1 METRHLIDG
10 IVQQTTVLIAQL
22 STAAGIRAP
31 LAKVADQVFL
41 NLARELEVQ
50 GVARKVAA
58 DMFGLALRSYQLKVS
73 RLAESA
79 SERERTLWEAVLEA
93 LRSSAGS
100 TRKQLMKRFAKDSPG
115 DVAAVLQDL
124 VNSGLASRTGRG
136 ESAFYQLASD
146 QALAA
151 LATEEEQDA
160 VTNFVWL
167 AIYDRE
173 QASRAELIAQL
184 AFGEALIVKAIDTL
198 LQEGRISLVTRPE
211 GELLSCRKLTI
222 PVGAEQGWE
231 AAVLDHFRAVA
242 TAIAGKLQARGAH
255 SEHGEV
261 QGGSTLTFSL
271 HDGHPYEREVY
282 GLLQRVRRD
291 LHELW
296 DRVSTHNQE
305 HPIAP
310 DERSEV
316 TFYFGQS
323 VIPAK
328 DQGENV

>member
-1 METRHLIDG
+1 METRHLIAG

-41 NLARELEVQ
+41 NLARELEQQ
-50 GVARKVAA
+50 GVGRKVAA

-79 SERERTLWEAVLEA
+79 SERERTLWEAVLDA
-93 LRSSAGS
+93 LRSGPGA
-100 TRKQLMKRFAKDSPG
+100 TRKQLMKRFAKDSEA

-124 VNSGLASRTGRG
+124 VHSGLASRTGRG
-136 ESAFYQLASD
+136 ASAFYQVASD
-146 QALAA
+146 QAVAA
-151 LATEEEQDA
+151 LANEEAHDA
-160 VTNFVWL
+160 ITNFVWL
-167 AIYDRE
+167 AIFDRE
-173 QASRAELIAQL
+173 QATRTQLIAEL
-184 AFGEALIVKAIDTL
+184 AFDEALILKAVESL
-198 LQEGRISLVTRPE
+198 LREGRIGQS

-231 AAVLDHFRAVA
+231 VAVLDHFRAVA
-242 TAIAGKLQARGAH
+242 TAIAGKLEARGAH
-255 SEHGEV
+255 SAHGDV

-271 HDGHPYEREVY
+271 SEGHPYEREVY
-282 GLLQRVRRD
+282 GLLQRVRAD
-291 LHELW
+291 LHPLW
-296 DRVSTHNQE
+296 ERVSAHNE
-305 HPIAP
+305 AHPIAA

-323 VIPAK
+323 VVQAK
-328 DQGENV
+328 ARVQGEKP